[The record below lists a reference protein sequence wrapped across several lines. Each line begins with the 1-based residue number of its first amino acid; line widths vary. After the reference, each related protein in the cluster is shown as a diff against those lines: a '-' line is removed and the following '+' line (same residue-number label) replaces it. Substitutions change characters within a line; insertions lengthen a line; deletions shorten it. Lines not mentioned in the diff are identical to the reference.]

1 MIHKDKSKILWIKN
15 PDFGV
20 FGVMNRTTAIK
31 INVNYEE
38 ESNNHNNTNTNT
50 NLILILIYTEVE
62 TLKCS

>member
-1 MIHKDKSKILWIKN
+1 MIHKDKSTILWIKN

-38 ESNNHNNTNTNT
+38 ESNNHNNNKN
-50 NLILILIYTEVE
+50 NENNNNNNVLNNRNAI
-62 TLKCS
+62 